1 MNGGAGARA
10 GIVVTG
16 TEVLTGRVSD
26 RNGPWLA
33 ERLRELGVQLAYTT
47 IVGDRPE
54 DMHEALAFMA
64 ARGLDLVVTSGGL
77 GPTADDL
84 TAEVVGRFQGRE
96 MRLDPVVE
104 ERIAEILRP
113 LAKRFP
119 HVDMEAVREGN
130 RKQATV
136 PEGATVL
143 DPVGT
148 APGLVV
154 PPPAERERPTV
165 VVLPGPPRELQ
176 PMWAA
181 AVASEAMKA
190 ALEGARPVEQRMLRL
205 FGIPESEIAET
216 LRVAEREGVELGR
229 LEVTTCLKRGEVEVV
244 SVFDPSA
251 ADVYGRFEEVVARRH
266 PDTLYST
273 DGRWVDQQVAD
284 LLRAGGAGGGGLQ
297 TVGTAESCTG
307 GLLAARLTELPGSSD
322 YFKGAIVAYDND
334 VKVRAAG
341 VEEALIEAHG
351 AVSSEVAV
359 ALAEGACER
368 LGADLGIGV
377 TGIAGPGGGTEEKP
391 VGLVWLS
398 VARAAEGG
406 GQGVGA
412 GGEQLTRKVELP
424 GGRVDVRD
432 RATTVAMHMLR
443 RVLEGEVAG

>member
-1 MNGGAGARA
+1 MSGGPGARA

-33 ERLRELGVQLAYTT
+33 ERLRDLGVQLAFTT
-47 IVGDRPE
+47 IVGDRPQ

-64 ARGLDLVVTSGGL
+64 ARGLDLVITSGGL

-84 TAEVVGRFQGRE
+84 TAEVVGRFQERE
-96 MRLDPVVE
+96 MKLDPAVE

-119 HVDMEAVREGN
+119 DIDMEAVRAGN
-130 RKQATV
+130 RKQAMV

-154 PPPAERERPTV
+154 PPPDGRDGPTI

-176 PMWAA
+176 PMWGT
-181 AVASEAMKA
+181 AVATEAMKA
-190 ALEGARPVEQRMLRL
+190 ALKNAGQVEQRMLRL

-216 LRVAEREGVELGR
+216 LRVAEREGVALDR
-229 LEVTTCLKRGEVEVV
+229 LEITTCLKRGEVEVV
-244 SVFDPSA
+244 TVFDPA
-251 ADVYGRFEEVVARRH
+251 EEGVYRQFEDVVARRH
-266 PDTLYST
+266 PDTLFSN
-273 DGRWVDQQVAD
+273 DGRSVDQQVAA
-284 LLRAGGAGGGGLQ
+284 LLLHGPPGGPR
-297 TVGTAESCTG
+297 TVATAESCTG

-322 YFKGAIVAYDND
+322 YFKGGIVAYEND
-334 VKVRAAG
+334 VKVHLAG
-341 VEEALIEAHG
+341 VDPGLIEAYG
-351 AVSSEVAV
+351 AVSCQVAV

-368 LGADLGIGV
+368 LGADLGVGI
-377 TGIAGPGGGTEEKP
+377 TGIAGPGGGTEDKP

-398 VARAAEGG
+398 VARAAGD
-406 GQGVGA
+406 GVA

-432 RATTVAMHMLR
+432 RATTVAMHLLR
-443 RVLEGEVAG
+443 RVLDGSAADTG